1 MSLGQFSS
9 LSLPLALSALA
20 QAAARA
26 LLQTAVLLRSRCDLA
41 FSLRNSG
48 LVAYSVLVAYCVLS
62 SIAHCIAL
70 ALRAPERARSSR
82 TWESKTLS
90 HKRAKSARI
99 LGFFRNPCK
108 GWGFRFSFSC
118 ALGFSPRHLRGSLE
132 EWGPYLG
139 ALRLCQTS
147 WRDGGI
153 FVCSWSHRH

>member
-118 ALGFSPRHLRGSLE
+118 ALGFSYWSPPRGVSQDTAKPTR
-132 EWGPYLG
+132 PTAG
-139 ALRLCQTS
+139 AS
-147 WRDGGI
+147 
-153 FVCSWSHRH
+153 CSAQRKEHP